1 MLPWRRPEPSPEGE
15 GVLWGHLARVGARRR
30 PAQPSFELVYSLSV
44 CQLFRLSRFVPDFDV
59 SGKTAEPKMAFNFAH
74 LLSAACGGAPRRLGR
89 LRRPW
94 ARCARLFWGGYQH
107 RKSAL
112 FSAFSLVPVPYTGP
126 CFGFTTRLVLA
137 MVRLTRCDRR
147 AKIRNIDCQEGA
159 LGREDTTHGLPTHAR
174 LAGGCQK

>member
-107 RKSAL
+107 RKIAE
-112 FSAFSLVPVPYTGP
+112 FSNNRFKKNSP
-126 CFGFTTRLVLA
+126 RQW
-137 MVRLTRCDRR
+137 
-147 AKIRNIDCQEGA
+147 K
-159 LGREDTTHGLPTHAR
+159 
-174 LAGGCQK
+174 